1 MMAMFR
7 ARPPPRRS
15 ARSGGARAR
24 ARAEAG
30 RLGDRGDE
38 DVVGGDR
45 SAGVHGVVPPVV
57 AVAIAARRVH
67 ECLDLESLGRNRG
80 GEGEDG
86 RDETWR
92 RRRRRRKSDHRRL
105 GRRRAARADEAS
117 RRGRSVADLFVVL
130 DAFALAPLE
139 EALKR
144 RLPFLERHDAGR
156 RPEMMALREERS
168 SQEQLTTAVPRGSNT
183 RVYST
188 PPKSS
193 DDLRLGVAEHSAS
206 HARAGWASAL
216 STPCSG
222 SPPRVSSAVWPW
234 PRPRPAPTRRTDAT
248 WPRSARRCASR
259 PRPSISLDR
268 LAPRTRASPPR
279 NDAVSLHP
287 ASRARS
293 SLVFCAMPSVHLSFP
308 PSVSCAPCADA
319 APKHLFARRSILST
333 RPARLPSPRTRP
345 PEEVRRGTPDGRSFA
360 NLAR

>member
-1 MMAMFR
+1 M
-7 ARPPPRRS
+7 
-15 ARSGGARAR
+15 
-24 ARAEAG
+24 
-30 RLGDRGDE
+30 
-38 DVVGGDR
+38 
-45 SAGVHGVVPPVV
+45 
-57 AVAIAARRVH
+57 
-67 ECLDLESLGRNRG
+67 
-80 GEGEDG
+80 
-86 RDETWR
+86 R
-92 RRRRRRKSDHRRL
+92 RRRRREETKKRPPPPRTPSRR
-105 GRRRAARADEAS
+105 ARADEAS

-144 RLPFLERHDAGR
+144 LLPFLERHDAGR
-156 RPEMMALREERS
+156 RPEMMALRR
-168 SQEQLTTAVPRGSNT
+168 SQEQLTTAVPRGSNI

-193 DDLRLGVAEHSAS
+193 DDLRLGVAGHSAS

-293 SLVFCAMPSVHLSFP
+293 SLVFCAMPSVHLSFH
-308 PSVSCAPCADA
+308 SLRLV
-319 APKHLFARRSILST
+319 
-333 RPARLPSPRTRP
+333 RP
-345 PEEVRRGTPDGRSFA
+345 VR
-360 NLAR
+360 